1 MARFSNSNNSL
12 YLNVYVD
19 QGSQNISGNST
30 TVSWRVTVSRTGA
43 YYTYNQTGGST
54 LTVTID
60 GEQVHSSNPRWG
72 TSGEEVELARG
83 SRNVSH
89 NSDGSKSVS
98 ISANFN
104 PNNGIHGR
112 IVTTGNLGLTTI
124 PRSSSVSVGAGTI
137 GSALAITINR
147 SSSGFTHTLRYAW
160 GSKSGTIATNVGTS
174 YSWTIPMDFCNDV
187 PNATSGQGTI
197 YVDTYNG
204 GTKIGE
210 QAVTLI
216 ANVPDS
222 VRPTLSSINLSDG
235 NTAAGQLV
243 SGNTFVQIISNIK
256 VAFSGASGAYG
267 STITGYRAEIV
278 GRSQAT
284 TTNGGSLG
292 IMNYNGQA
300 TVRATV
306 TDSRGRTSTAK
317 DVTITIL
324 EYFAPYLNFS
334 AMRTG
339 ETNSTITLTQN
350 ARIAPLTLAGSQKN
364 TLTLSYRTAEQ
375 GSSSYT
381 RNTLAV
387 YNGSTQ
393 FNSLVNTQNNL
404 NGTFVSNKSYTVIGT
419 LSDKFTSV
427 EFSVTVGTES
437 VVMSYDKDGRVGV
450 GKVVE
455 RGKAGSLDVA
465 GDIYAGG
472 KLIQQHALTS
482 GNSVLGYGKSSVN
495 ANETYD
501 TGFYWTSVNV
511 PGGDWGCLEVYRF
524 SDKEV
529 QQIFRQR
536 NGSRSWSRYRHYQT
550 GAWTGWVVVGL
561 DQFYPVGSI
570 YQSTNATNPST
581 FMGGTWTRFG
591 QGRVL
596 VGVSENE
603 TEFNVANKVGGSK
616 THTLTVQEMPSHSH
630 RQRVTAN
637 NGSPAIR
644 RDHSS
649 DGNSSIYDQGIDTGS
664 TGGGQAHNNLQP
676 YITVY
681 MWQRTA

>member
-43 YYTYNQTGGST
+43 YYTYNQNGDST

-60 GEQVHSSNPRWG
+60 GQQVHSSNPRWG

-83 SRNVSH
+83 SQNVSH
-89 NSDGSKSVS
+89 NSDGAKSVS

-124 PRSSSVSVGAGTI
+124 PRSSSVSFGTGTI

-187 PNATSGQGTI
+187 PNAISGQGTI

-235 NTAAGQLV
+235 NTAAGQLF

-472 KLIQQHALTS
+472 KPIQQHAITQFNGSCINIAAHPDTLLSS
-482 GNSVLGYGKSSVN
+482 GMYYLLNG
-495 ANETYD
+495 
-501 TGFYWTSVNV
+501 
-511 PGGDWGCLEVYRF
+511 PGRPNN
-524 SDKEV
+524 
-529 QQIFRQR
+529 R
-536 NGSRSWSRYRHYQT
+536 NGYLLVQAYSDNRYILQEYTDVNNGRKLLRRRDNSN
-550 GAWTGWVVVGL
+550 WTPWVVPGL